1 MLQILLAII
10 SIIIGIT
17 AYPETTNA
25 SLLNPCPLT
34 RAEKNLDKDQR
45 DAIRMKCLKA
55 KRSSISVGACERIA
69 NSFEY
74 SRNADIG
81 RLACL
86 FDSKYRP
93 TTKECVRISSAI
105 QAADLGDEARWS
117 CIKDYSY
124 YISIKECKTI
134 ANAMAYPTNKDR
146 ALYYCSNELR
156 NSR

>member
-10 SIIIGIT
+10 SIIVGIT
-17 AYPETTNA
+17 VYPETTNA
-25 SLLNPCPLT
+25 SLLNPCTLS

-45 DAIRMKCLKA
+45 DAVRMQCLKK
-55 KRSSISVGACERIA
+55 KRSSISVSACERIA

-74 SRNADIG
+74 SKNADIG

-93 TTKECVRISSAI
+93 TIKECVRISSAI
-105 QAADLGDEARWS
+105 QSADLGDEARWS
-117 CIKDYSY
+117 CIKDYAY
-124 YISIKECKTI
+124 YLSVKECKKI
-134 ANAMAYPTNKDR
+134 ASAMAYPTNKDR
-146 ALYYCSNELR
+146 ANYYCSNELR